1 MDTFSTAYD
10 FAMHDSVD
18 ADTEIAGRTVRAP
31 MPRAPLHSVEAILD
45 GLDAVTATF
54 EPVRR

>member
-1 MDTFSTAYD
+1 MDAILTVSGFT
-10 FAMHDSVD
+10 MHDSV
-18 ADTEIAGRTVRAP
+18 ADDTVIADLTARTP

-54 EPVRR
+54 EPVRH